1 MAGNKVRLFVMGQLQ
16 ELAAVGGSCR
26 KPRLHSED
34 ADGAGQ
40 RRKEEEE
47 EKGKKK
53 GESLVRRVFS
63 DN

>member
-1 MAGNKVRLFVMGQLQ
+1 MRLFVMGQLQ

-40 RRKEEEE
+40 RRKKNE
-47 EKGKKK
+47 EKKKK
-53 GESLVRRVFS
+53 KREKKGREFGAPRIFG
-63 DN
+63 